1 MDDFG
6 FIDEDDE
13 ALAAAALIKR
23 SLVDTTERPRAQ
35 ELTRVAHGFV
45 PTIAGADW
53 ACFAR
58 IGGEEFIIMLPGL
71 ELDAGHAAAEPF
83 RRLTESLSAEVGS
96 SCLKF
101 TISAGVAAYQTT
113 DRNLDGLLQRADHA
127 LYRAKELGRNRVQT
141 AL

>member
-23 SLVDTTERPRAQ
+23 SLADTTERPRAQ

-58 IGGEEFIIMLPGL
+58 IGGEEIINMLPGL
-71 ELDAGHAAAEPF
+71 ELDAGHAAAEQF
-83 RRLTESLSAEVGS
+83 RRLTESLSGGGLVLPQIHHFSGS
-96 SCLKF
+96 GRLP
-101 TISAGVAAYQTT
+101 TT
-113 DRNLDGLLQRADHA
+113 DRNLDGLLQRADHV